1 LAIRFGADSASV
13 TQLDT
18 GGWSSPFV
26 FRAGD
31 RDLVVRFSA
40 FDEDFRKDER
50 ATRFSSRAL
59 PLPEIIEIGRAF
71 GGFYAVTRRHF
82 GTYLERATEQEMR
95 ALLPALLAMLDAIR
109 DADVS
114 DTSGYGNWGA
124 NGVADDPTWA
134 DALLAVGV
142 D

>member
-1 LAIRFGADSASV
+1 DLGRVQEFLARRFGTDSASV
-13 TQLDT
+13 IRLDT
-18 GGWSSPFV
+18 GGWSSPYV

-59 PLPEIIEIGRAF
+59 PLPELIDIGQAF
-71 GGFYAVTRRHF
+71 GGFYAVTQRHF
-82 GTYLERATEQEMR
+82 GTYLEHATAQQMH

-124 NGVADDPTWA
+124 
-134 DALLAVGV
+134 
-142 D
+142 